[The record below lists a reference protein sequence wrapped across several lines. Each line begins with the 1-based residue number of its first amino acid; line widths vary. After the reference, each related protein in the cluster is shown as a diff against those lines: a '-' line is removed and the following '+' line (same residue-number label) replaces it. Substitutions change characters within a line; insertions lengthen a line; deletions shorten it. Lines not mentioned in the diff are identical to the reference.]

1 MSRTRFIPCLLLVFA
16 VVSSSCT
23 RVTCGEDTEFV
34 GNQCVPVEGDAWS
47 ETDAGTDTGLDAG
60 TDTVDAGTD
69 TVDTGTDTDTDAD
82 ADTDTVTDTDVVD
95 TDTDTDAD
103 TDIDTDP
110 ACAIYVSTDGDDGQ
124 SGESWA
130 DSLASIEAGIAATLG
145 SDCSEVWIEV
155 GEYRPMTSNGFV
167 LTEGVTLRGG
177 FAGDEVHEAHRSPG
191 DRSVL
196 IGVLAD
202 GSDLRVDVV
211 TAAHNT
217 TIDGLVIR
225 DGLYGVRVEEW
236 ESHFTLHDS
245 VITGN
250 EGGLFLADSEV
261 VITDSHLSDNETS
274 AIRVQNADLS
284 VMGCWFEENGGG
296 VNHGG
301 AIYFDGDKSLT
312 VIDST
317 FFRNDAFIGGAIYAF
332 GDGTVRIQGSRFEQN
347 AYRLQPGAASQ
358 GGALYAVGATAAT
371 GLRLEI
377 SASTFEQNSA
387 REGGALYI
395 DQGVNAIVSGSTFQ
409 RNAADFAGGAIYFV
423 VYLHEAV
430 VQNSVFAYNR
440 ANDVGSTI
448 AAWDLEALHLDHVLI
463 EPDPSQAPP
472 VPPVWFHRLPPDGG
486 SGARITNSILW
497 SSGAPLFTPG
507 DVPIAIDSSVV
518 TNGCPTWGDV
528 SCTDVLD
535 VEPDLC
541 GTLPCPSSPLI
552 DAANPEARSADEL
565 DLNGN
570 GDTTELLPVD
580 KLGRPRV
587 IGAGPD
593 IGPYEH
599 P

>member
-1 MSRTRFIPCLLLVFA
+1 MRRARFIPCLLLLVFA
-16 VVSSSCT
+16 LLPASCA
-23 RVTCGEDTEFV
+23 RVACGEDTELV
-34 GNQCVPVEGDAWS
+34 GNQCVPVEGDVWS
-47 ETDAGTDTGLDAG
+47 DTDSGTDTDLDA
-60 TDTVDAGTD
+60 DTD
-69 TVDTGTDTDTDAD
+69 TVDT
-82 ADTDTVTDTDVVD
+82 DTDTVTDTDVVD
-95 TDTDTDAD
+95 TDTDADSDSDSDTDID

-110 ACAIYVSTDGDDGQ
+110 ACAIYVSTDGDDAQ

-177 FAGDEVHEAHRSPG
+177 FAGDEVRAADRSPG

-202 GSDLRVDVV
+202 GSDLRVHVV

-217 TIDGLVIR
+217 SVDGLVIR
-225 DGLYGVRVEEW
+225 DGLYGIRVEEW
-236 ESHFTLHDS
+236 ESHFALHDS

-250 EGGLFLADSEV
+250 EGGLILADAEV
-261 VITDSHLSDNETS
+261 VITDSHLSDNEST
-274 AIRVQNADLS
+274 AILVQNSDLS
-284 VMGCWFEENGGG
+284 VMGCWFEENGKG
-296 VNHGG
+296 VTYGG
-301 AIYFDGDKSLT
+301 AIYFEGDNTLT

-317 FFRNDAFIGGAIYAF
+317 FFKNDAFVGGAIYAL
-332 GDGTVRIQGSRFEQN
+332 GDGTVRIKGSRFEQN

-358 GGALYAVGATAAT
+358 GGALYAAGATAST

-387 REGGALYI
+387 LEGGALYI
-395 DQGVNAIVSGSTFQ
+395 STGVNAIVSGSTFR
-409 RNAADFAGGAIYFV
+409 RNAANFAGGAIYFV

-430 VQNSVFAYNR
+430 VQNSVFAYNL
-440 ANDVGSTI
+440 ANDVGSAI
-448 AAWDLEALHLDHVLI
+448 AGWELEALHLDHVLI
-463 EPDPSQAPP
+463 EPEPTQAPP
-472 VPPVWFHRLPPDGG
+472 VPALWFRHLPNEGG
-486 SGARITNSILW
+486 PGARITNSILW
-497 SSGAPLFTPG
+497 SSGEPLFTAG
-507 DVPIAIDSSVV
+507 EVPVAIDSSVV

-528 SCTDVLD
+528 SCANVLD
-535 VEPDLC
+535 VDPDLC

-552 DAANPEARSADEL
+552 DAANPAARSADEL
-565 DLNGN
+565 DLNGS
-570 GDTTELLPVD
+570 GDTNELLPVD